1 MLGDVNLR
9 AFPQMT
15 AEEAATASAD
25 HDVESLVL
33 MYQLQAEQFK
43 EDFKLE
49 RQDHQRTKSQV
60 QSLTVQWNTLHDE
73 LRQCQAKVRCD
84 GVS

>member
-1 MLGDVNLR
+1 
-9 AFPQMT
+9 
-15 AEEAATASAD
+15 
-25 HDVESLVL
+25 